1 MFLYGN
7 PSVRVFFNFKKE
19 LVLPNSSYFFQ
30 WRFIMDRLNQ
40 ISNELIALYRQQ
52 LNWWVLGRIDRM
64 DELDILQYDRRRE
77 RIGYLRRQLEAILAQ

>member
-7 PSVRVFFNFKKE
+7 LQCAILFNFKEE

-64 DELDILQYDRRRE
+64 DELDILQYDRTRE
-77 RIGYLRRQLEAILAQ
+77 RINYLRRQLEAMLAQ